1 MRILLIEDHKMLASS
16 LKDSMERE
24 EDVEV
29 DILENIDNLY
39 KETSQKQYDIVL
51 IDINL
56 TGIAK
61 NTNGLEISEDL
72 IKKIPDLKIVILTG
86 YNLKYY
92 QDIAKDIGCYGFI
105 SKEEETKVL
114 ISNLRKILEQNKK
127 IFPEEKIEIE
137 KMTDTEIKILQL
149 YSGGMTREEVASECF
164 ISVRSLAVNLNKIYK
179 KLNVKNYQE
188 MSKRAIE
195 LGYIDNF

>member
-1 MRILLIEDHKMLASS
+1 MKILLIEDHKMLASS

-24 EDVEV
+24 ENVEV

-39 KETSQKQYDIVL
+39 EVINRGKYSIIL

-56 TGIAK
+56 TGLIK

-72 IKKIPDLKIVILTG
+72 IKKFPDLKIVILTG

-114 ISNLRKILEQNKK
+114 INNLRKILEQNKK

-137 KMTDTEIKILQL
+137 KLTDTEIKILQL
-149 YSGGMTREEVASECF
+149 YSGGMTREKVASECF

-188 MSKRAIE
+188 MSKRAME

>member
-1 MRILLIEDHKMLASS
+1 MPFIVFLDYHK
-16 LKDSMERE
+16 
-24 EDVEV
+24 
-29 DILENIDNLY
+29 
-39 KETSQKQYDIVL
+39 Q
-51 IDINL
+51 
-56 TGIAK
+56 
-61 NTNGLEISEDL
+61 
-72 IKKIPDLKIVILTG
+72 VILTG

-114 ISNLRKILEQNKK
+114 INNLRKILEQNKK

-137 KMTDTEIKILQL
+137 KLTDTEIKILQL
-149 YSGGMTREEVASECF
+149 YSGGMTREKVASECF

-188 MSKRAIE
+188 MSKRAME